1 MRPSEAEDMS
11 NTLNHAV
18 IDSGDSRSFPAGGE
32 PHALIADQWPN
43 ADAAAIVMLIGSG
56 AGAALQALENAG
68 GKAAV
73 LVELGGECLGE
84 HTGESAGNEGSNV
97 LGFARFRLGD
107 GAPSNLIELVRQ
119 PNTAPEALAAARQLF
134 ESAGFKV
141 AVCLDF
147 QGRIIDKLV
156 RPYYNAALRR
166 LDEGLATAADMDLTL
181 QLGLGYPKGPIALL
195 EETGLAHHWDVT
207 QNLFERLGD
216 PAFAPARRAQV
227 AKRRA
232 RAK

>member
-1 MRPSEAEDMS
+1 M
-11 NTLNHAV
+11 NHAI
-18 IDSGDSRSFPAGGE
+18 IDTGHGRSFAEAHPLLE
-32 PHALIADQWPN
+32 QQWPN
-43 ADAAAIVMLIGSG
+43 ADAAEVILITGNQPG
-56 AGAALQALENAG
+56 PALAALRDAAS
-68 GKAAV
+68 KAAV
-73 LVELGGECLGE
+73 LVELHGECLGE

-119 PNTAPEALAAARQLF
+119 PNTAPEALAAAKQVF
-134 ESAGFKV
+134 EGAGFKV

-195 EETGLAHHWDVT
+195 EATGLAHHYDVT

-227 AKRRA
+227 AKRRSGSQG
-232 RAK
+232 

>member
-1 MRPSEAEDMS
+1 MTD
-11 NTLNHAV
+11 TLNYAV
-18 IDSGDSRSFPAGGE
+18 IDTGNGRSFAG
-32 PHALIADQWPN
+32 PHPLIEQQWPD
-43 ADAAAIVMLIGSG
+43 ADAASVMLLIGSG
-56 AGAALQALENAG
+56 AGAALAGLKNAA
-68 GKAAV
+68 GKTAV
-73 LVELGGECLGE
+73 LVELHGECLGE

-97 LGFARFRLGD
+97 LGFARFQLGD

-119 PNTAPEALAAARQLF
+119 PGTEPGALAAAKQVF
-134 ESAGFKV
+134 EGVGFKV

-195 EETGLAHHWDVT
+195 EQTGLAHHYDVT

-232 RAK
+232 KAQGNGQDQGQ